1 MTTTQESFSERVA
14 REKTEWNARADSIAK
29 AIGPQWRRWT
39 DEGDNGYSPS
49 GYAVL
54 TDGTARLTLR
64 EGKRLEVSAYFDE
77 SKLKLH
83 EALRHEQGH
92 RRNGPGSITLDKS
105 RPVEILAR
113 EINRRLVALIP
124 AWIESLQA
132 VKATLDAERSTL
144 ASAVR
149 EALAVARGASESA
162 CDEGA
167 IWHPHATGVRAW
179 NGTEGVRWRIEL
191 RSIPHS
197 LALRILALLNELE
210 S

>member
-1 MTTTQESFSERVA
+1 MTTTQESFNERVT
-14 REKTEWNARADSIAK
+14 REKQEWQARADSIAK
-29 AIGPQWRRWT
+29 ALGPQWRRWT
-39 DEGDNGYSPS
+39 DEGENGYSPS

-77 SKLKLH
+77 SKLQLRD
-83 EALRHEQGH
+83 ALRHEQGH

-113 EINRRLVALIP
+113 EINRRLVAHVP
-124 AWIESLQA
+124 AWIASLQA
-132 VKATLDAERSTL
+132 IKATLNAERATLDA
-144 ASAVR
+144 AVR
-149 EALAVARGASESA
+149 EALNVAHGASTSTHE
-162 CDEGA
+162 EGA
-167 IWHPHATGVRAW
+167 IWHPHATDVRAW
-179 NGTEGVRWRIEL
+179 NGSEGVRWRMEL
-191 RSIPHS
+191 RSIPHP